1 MLGRHDASFD
11 DVANLALHS
20 RVVINTLDARGLS
33 VPGQD
38 GVWDNDRFQ
47 RQGYGHFEV
56 EQPILEDLADATG
69 GLFIKNNNDFAGAL
83 REMSEPPESYYLL
96 SYAPRDLAANGKYHL
111 LKVSLAR
118 RSLDTVQ
125 ARRGFYA
132 PSKLETPEDAAQR
145 EIEDALFADDQQR
158 DLPMKFEIHLF
169 TNSTGAQNLVLRA
182 DVDPSQLA
190 FDRSGSA
197 NHDNLAVALAVFD
210 RDGNYV
216 AGNERFDQMDLKD
229 ATLDQLKKT
238 GFYMDVNVDLKPGDY
253 VVRAVARDSNSKH
266 IAAQSSSLT
275 VP

>member
-1 MLGRHDASFD
+1 
-11 DVANLALHS
+11 
-20 RVVINTLDARGLS
+20 
-33 VPGQD
+33 
-38 GVWDNDRFQ
+38 
-47 RQGYGHFEV
+47 
-56 EQPILEDLADATG
+56 
-69 GLFIKNNNDFAGAL
+69 
-83 REMSEPPESYYLL
+83 
-96 SYAPRDLAANGKYHL
+96 
-111 LKVSLAR
+111 
-118 RSLDTVQ
+118 
-125 ARRGFYA
+125 
-132 PSKLETPEDAAQR
+132 
-145 EIEDALFADDQQR
+145 
-158 DLPMKFEIHLF
+158 MKFEIHLF

-182 DVDPSQLA
+182 DVDPSKLA